1 MKLWTASNTP
11 LMTSGLL
18 ESLHLLELALM
29 VEEEVRAPLN
39 LTTIDFMREWD
50 TVNGILELVQKNK
63 S

>member
-1 MKLWTASNTP
+1 
-11 LMTSGLL
+11 MTSGLL